1 MVLLL
6 LMRLLARRGETKKKC
21 LVFKVDY
28 EKVYDLLC
36 WDFLLY
42 MMKRMGFYDKWV
54 RWIAG
59 CLKSSI
65 VSVLVNGSPVDEFL
79 PQRGLK

>member
-42 MMKRMGFYDKWV
+42 MMK
-54 RWIAG
+54 
-59 CLKSSI
+59 LKLKKEI
-65 VSVLVNGSPVDEFL
+65 RDDDDDEVGVVVAYREGI
-79 PQRGLK
+79 P